1 MHHLMKKPSSRS
13 VPKHI
18 QNTSPRVLQPGYRH
32 TRAPNMFV
40 PPKALRPNVKVDKNK
55 LERRLNRQEDWLK
68 RTGRLREFLPNEYEE
83 VVKVGDKLDKRLI
96 DKSAL
101 IAPLGTVTTLT

>member
-1 MHHLMKKPSSRS
+1 
-13 VPKHI
+13 
-18 QNTSPRVLQPGYRH
+18 
-32 TRAPNMFV
+32 MFV
-40 PPKALRPNVKVDKNK
+40 TPKALRPNVKVDKNK

-83 VVKVGDKLDKRLI
+83 VVKVGDKLDKRMI

-101 IAPLGTVTTLT
+101 IATLGTVTTLDSIQPIYARGATYSAREPARRPPDRPVTHVF